1 MKRTDA
7 VVCQCYGVLMCCAQH
22 NHTLQT
28 LDLRDNQIGADGAK
42 ALAEA
47 LKVRRELVMN
57 DESGSSGRVCG
68 AERGARGDLQR
79 VNHVG
84 TPELDTNREV
94 TESAECEAT

>member
-1 MKRTDA
+1 MLWCAD
-7 VVCQCYGVLMCCAQH
+7 VLVQH
-22 NHTLQT
+22 HHTLQY
-28 LDLRDNQIGADGAK
+28 LNLYRNSIGDDGAK

-84 TPELDTNREV
+84 TPEFDTNREV
-94 TESAECEAT
+94 TESAECGAIKPL